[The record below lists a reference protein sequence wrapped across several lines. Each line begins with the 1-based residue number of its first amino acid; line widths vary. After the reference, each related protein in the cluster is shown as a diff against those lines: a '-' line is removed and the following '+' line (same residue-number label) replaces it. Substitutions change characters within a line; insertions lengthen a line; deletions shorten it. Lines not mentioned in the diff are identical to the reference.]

1 MEKALHKLLATLL
14 FVSLGITT
22 GWAHAVNKQTVEA
35 DNPVQPEEEVQT
47 VDLPYSV
54 AFDEDPTAEGGW
66 TVVDNSMQ
74 AGTTWTYG
82 SYTTFEGSRLGMGMQ
97 ADYGGGPN
105 GAGPNDYLVSPA
117 FSLEAGKTYT
127 IDMSYTTYQTGG
139 NILLEYGTDITDVS
153 SFTQFA
159 TAQKDGNGYYPND
172 KFELTVPEDGVYYIA
187 LHAKAVESSNYA
199 YTYVFDFA
207 VSEKPEEV
215 KPVDL
220 PYSIAF
226 DEDPTAEAG
235 WTVVDKSLQSGTTWT
250 YGSYTTFEGSRLGM
264 GMQAD
269 YGGGPNGA
277 GPNDYLISPA
287 FNLEAGK
294 TYTIDMSYTTYQTG
308 GNILLEYGTD
318 ITDVSSFTQFATAQK
333 DGNKYYPNDK
343 FELTVPEDGVYYI
356 ALHAKAV
363 ESSNYAYTYVFDFAV
378 SEKPEEVK
386 PTPLPYSIA
395 FDEDPTAEAGWTVVD
410 NSLQSGTTWTYG
422 SYTTFEG
429 SRLGMGMQADYGGG
443 PNGAGPNDYL
453 ISPAFSLEAG
463 KTYTIDMSYTTYQTG
478 GNILLE
484 YGTDITDVS
493 SFTQFATAQNDG
505 NKYYPNDKFELT
517 VPEDGVYYIALHAKA
532 VESSNYAYTYVFDFA
547 ISEADPT
554 SINGICNIPNNAVV
568 MVYTIDG
575 RIASTNADFR
585 NLAKGTY
592 IVTVKADGKT
602 QSFKIV
608 K

>member
-54 AFDEDPTAEGGW
+54 AFDEDPTVEGGW

-159 TAQKDGNGYYPND
+159 TAQKDGN
-172 KFELTVPEDGVYYIA
+172 
-187 LHAKAVESSNYA
+187 
-199 YTYVFDFA
+199 
-207 VSEKPEEV
+207 
-215 KPVDL
+215 
-220 PYSIAF
+220 
-226 DEDPTAEAG
+226 
-235 WTVVDKSLQSGTTWT
+235 
-250 YGSYTTFEGSRLGM
+250 
-264 GMQAD
+264 
-269 YGGGPNGA
+269 
-277 GPNDYLISPA
+277 
-287 FNLEAGK
+287 
-294 TYTIDMSYTTYQTG
+294 
-308 GNILLEYGTD
+308 
-318 ITDVSSFTQFATAQK
+318 
-333 DGNKYYPNDK
+333 
-343 FELTVPEDGVYYI
+343 
-356 ALHAKAV
+356 
-363 ESSNYAYTYVFDFAV
+363 
-378 SEKPEEVK
+378 
-386 PTPLPYSIA
+386 
-395 FDEDPTAEAGWTVVD
+395 
-410 NSLQSGTTWTYG
+410 
-422 SYTTFEG
+422 
-429 SRLGMGMQADYGGG
+429 
-443 PNGAGPNDYL
+443 
-453 ISPAFSLEAG
+453 
-463 KTYTIDMSYTTYQTG
+463 
-478 GNILLE
+478 
-484 YGTDITDVS
+484 
-493 SFTQFATAQNDG
+493 
-505 NKYYPNDKFELT
+505 KYYPNDKFELT

-554 SINGICNIPNNAVV
+554 CINGICNIPNNAVV